1 MKLTAIIFILA
12 AIMSMSGVASAN
24 DMVSCKTIFAPAAS
38 SLDGVA
44 GWGTK
49 LLPSNIFKGNA
60 RFQQNIQLIMNSDT
74 SIITP
79 YWFVRGHQLQ
89 GRFDNL
95 MVEWDSYFS
104 ATLVKNK
111 RHYSVIE
118 NGIAHSLRV
127 LELRSSGTEANN
139 YFYELAGYAYKKRTG
154 KTAKRPQLLFFA
166 NPETGLFPYGGTF
179 GRSAEMSIRYP
190 IKPQET
196 LDHYLV
202 PSPQTKFLN
211 DIPEAELLRLRKAED
226 EAIKFIRGQVN
237 KEDLEIGGIILE
249 PISVSKGLHFFRK
262 EFLLRLRSLA
272 DELGIP
278 IMADEIF
285 TGGGRTGQFWA
296 FQHYEGFYP
305 DLISFGKGLELKGV
319 GWIQRK
325 PVNQSGQPQRPLIWD
340 FPRFNP
346 YQNNDPSKWSYDNI
360 RLDNTSITSAADAA
374 RAVAIIETIQDKNL
388 VEAAQKNGVIILEK
402 LRSKAAQLG
411 LNPNSI
417 QGIGL
422 VFHLSDYVDRLF
434 PKQSLENY
442 EGRVTPLLTTE
453 PKDLPAFRK
462 D

>member
-1 MKLTAIIFILA
+1 MPILFILA
-12 AIMSMSGVASAN
+12 AMTPLSEIASAN
-24 DMVSCKTIFAPAAS
+24 NIVSCTTIFAPAAS
-38 SLDGVA
+38 NLDGIA

-49 LLPSNIFKGNA
+49 LLPSSIFKENVVY
-60 RFQQNIQLIMNSDT
+60 QKNMQVIMNAESST
-74 SIITP
+74 ITP
-79 YWFVRGHQLQ
+79 YWSVRGHQFQ
-89 GRFDNL
+89 GPFDAL
-95 MVEWDSYFS
+95 MTEWSVYFS
-104 ATLVKNK
+104 ATLLKNK
-111 RHYSVIE
+111 RDYSITE
-118 NGIAHSLRV
+118 NGIEHHLRI

-166 NPETGLFPYGGTF
+166 NPETGLFPYGGTS
-179 GRSAEMSIRYP
+179 GRSAEMSIRYT

-226 EAIKFIRGQVN
+226 EAINFIRGQVN
-237 KEDLEIGGIILE
+237 KDHLEIGGIILE
-249 PISVSKGLHFFRK
+249 PISVSKGIHFFRK

-325 PVNQSGQPQRPLIWD
+325 PVSRSGEPRQPFIWN
-340 FPRFNP
+340 FPHFNP
-346 YQNNDPSKWSYDNI
+346 HQNDDPSKWSYDNV
-360 RLDNTSITSAADAA
+360 RLDNTSVTSAADAA

-388 VEAAQKNGVIILEK
+388 VESAQRNGAIILQK

-434 PKQSLENY
+434 PKRSLENY

-453 PKDLPAFRK
+453 PKDLPAFRE